1 MLKRE
6 LVQSFDWPNDET
18 TELAQAAAAALL
30 GTGLERDAVL
40 VWLDQ
45 IYTQPGR
52 YLSDPVLAPLARA
65 SLRGGVAGVPGEERS
80 R

>member
-1 MLKRE
+1 MLTRE

-30 GTGLERDAVL
+30 DTGLQRDAVL

-45 IYTQPGR
+45 ICAQPSR

-65 SLRGGVAGVPGEERS
+65 SLRGGAAGFPGAERS
-80 R
+80 W